1 MKQLLIALLVTFS
14 LIACQKDETPVL
26 HGNEALVGSWRNPQ
40 YNDTLVTY
48 TRSTSLVENEVGFT
62 FKPNNT
68 LVYRQN
74 SGWCGTPPIVTADY
88 DGTWSWND
96 SIVEIKTSYW
106 GGTTEFTWE
115 IVSLNQ
121 KELVISVLNYSNSG
135 K

>member
-1 MKQLLIALLVTFS
+1 MKQLLIALLVAFS

-26 HGNEALVGSWRNPQ
+26 NENEALVGSWINPQ

-48 TRSTSLVENEVGFT
+48 TRSTSLVENEVGFI

-106 GGTTEFTWE
+106 GGTTEFTWK